1 MARHIDVENFE
12 KDIIGKAKM
21 LDGKTYFECDF
32 IYETLWNQPT
42 ADVVEVKH
50 GEWINHFDD
59 LFPEESTQECSICHK
74 EEFITLLND
83 NYCPNCGAKMDG
95 GKR

>member
-1 MARHIDVENFE
+1 MRYIKESDIYKLFEESNGIVKLHVVQIDE
-12 KDIIGKAKM
+12 
-21 LDGKTYFECDF
+21 L
-32 IYETLWNQPT
+32 PR
-42 ADVVEVKH
+42 ADVAEVKH

-83 NYCPNCGAKMDG
+83 NYCPNCGVKMDG